1 MTKKTKDKTP
11 VQRLLVPSYILSI
24 SRILTTIS
32 PFLASRFAARLFLS
46 PFRYK
51 LPERE
56 KEMDEESI
64 QKEVM
69 VPSMNRSII
78 TYEYGKS
85 EKKVLLVH
93 GWSGRGTQLA
103 KIAEALKEQGYM
115 CVSFDA
121 PGHGK
126 AEGKMSM
133 MPFFI
138 KAVHH
143 LDEQYG
149 PFDAVIGH
157 SLGGMSS
164 LRAIREGMKT
174 DKLVIIGTA
183 NNISEITRH
192 FAQNMK
198 MNNKVARKMKTYLDN
213 RFNEDMDVLS
223 GGESAKYVKTPTLV
237 IHDEE
242 DVDVK
247 VNSAHEIHEELE
259 NSELLIT
266 SGLGHRRI
274 LGNKEVINKITTFI
288 AAQSL

>member
-1 MTKKTKDKTP
+1 MTKKVKDKTP
-11 VQRLLVPSYILSI
+11 VQRLLVPSYILAL
-24 SRILTTIS
+24 SRFLTIVS

-51 LPERE
+51 LPKRE
-56 KEMDEESI
+56 KKMDEESI

-78 TYEYGKS
+78 TYEYGQS
-85 EKKVLLVH
+85 DKKVLLVH

-103 KIAEALKEQGYM
+103 KIAEALKEEGYK
-115 CVSFDA
+115 CISFDA

-126 AEGKMSM
+126 AEGKISM

-138 KAVHH
+138 KAVHYM
-143 LDEQYG
+143 DENYG

-174 DKLVIIGTA
+174 EKLVIIGTA

-198 MNNKVARKMKTYLDN
+198 MNNKVARKMKSYLDN

-223 GGESAKYVKTPTLV
+223 GGESAKFVKTPTLV

-247 VNSAHEIHEELE
+247 INSAYEIHEELD
-259 NSELLIT
+259 NSELMIT
-266 SGLGHRRI
+266 NGLGHRRI
-274 LGNKEVINKITTFI
+274 LGNPKVINKITTFI
-288 AAQSL
+288 TAQSL

>member
-288 AAQSL
+288 TAQSL

>member
-1 MTKKTKDKTP
+1 MTKNTRDNTP
-11 VQRLLVPSYILSI
+11 VQRLLVPSYILVI
-24 SRILTTIS
+24 SRILTALS
-32 PFLASRFAARLFLS
+32 PFLASRFAAKLFLT
-46 PFRYK
+46 PFKYD

-56 KEMDEESI
+56 KNMDLRSK
-64 QKEVM
+64 QKEIL
-69 VPSMNRSII
+69 VPSMNRSIV

-85 EKKVLLVH
+85 DRKILLVH

-103 KIAEALKEQGYM
+103 KIAEALVKQGYM

-121 PGHGK
+121 PAHGK

-138 KAVHH
+138 QAIHYM
-143 LDEQYG
+143 DEHFG
-149 PFDAVIGH
+149 PFEAVIGH

-164 LRAIREGMKT
+164 LRAIREGLKT
-174 DKLVIIGTA
+174 EKLVIIGTA

-198 MNNKVARKMKTYLDN
+198 MNNKVASKMKAYLDE
-213 RFNEDMDVLS
+213 RFNQDMDVLS
-223 GGESAKYVKTPTLV
+223 GGESAKHVKVPTLV
-237 IHDEE
+237 IHDEK

-247 VNSAHEIHEELE
+247 INSAYEIHKELE
-259 NSELLIT
+259 NSELMVT

-274 LGNKEVINKITTFI
+274 LGNKEVINKISTFI

>member
-56 KEMDEESI
+56 KEMDKESI

>member
-1 MTKKTKDKTP
+1 MTKKVKDKTP
-11 VQRLLVPSYILSI
+11 VQRLLVPSYILAL
-24 SRILTTIS
+24 SRFLTIVS

-51 LPERE
+51 LPKRE
-56 KEMDEESI
+56 KKMDEESI

-78 TYEYGKS
+78 TYEYGQS
-85 EKKVLLVH
+85 DKKVLLVH

-103 KIAEALKEQGYM
+103 KIAEALKEEGYK
-115 CVSFDA
+115 CISFDA

-126 AEGKMSM
+126 AEGKISM

-138 KAVHH
+138 KAVHYM
-143 LDEQYG
+143 DENYG

-174 DKLVIIGTA
+174 EKLVIIGTA

-198 MNNKVARKMKTYLDN
+198 MNNKVARKMKSYLDN
-213 RFNEDMDVLS
+213 RFNDDMDVLS
-223 GGESAKYVKTPTLV
+223 GGESAKFVKTPTLV

-247 VNSAHEIHEELE
+247 INSAYEIHEELD
-259 NSELLIT
+259 NSELMIT
-266 SGLGHRRI
+266 NGLGHRRI
-274 LGNKEVINKITTFI
+274 LGNPKVINKITTFI
-288 AAQSL
+288 TAQSL